1 MNGIGVVAAC
11 ATFFGIW
18 LGHVTVRQVEYIAP
32 DIRIPTILAIIIGL
46 TLEVAALAS
55 GDAALSGAFGIL
67 GITVLFDAI
76 EFTRQYRRVQKGHAP
91 ANPNNPRHVK
101 LLAEG
106 QATTIDRLDRDPV
119 GRSVSADEA
128 LNLLNEDYA

>member
-18 LGHVTVRQVEYIAP
+18 LGHVTVRKVEYIAP

-46 TLEVAALAS
+46 TLEAAALAS
-55 GDAALSGAFGIL
+55 GDAALSGTFGIL
-67 GITVLFDAI
+67 SMTVLFDAI
-76 EFTRQYRRVQKGHAP
+76 EFTRQYRRVKNGHAP
-91 ANPNNPRHVK
+91 ANPNNPRHAM

-106 QATTIDRLDRDPV
+106 QATTIDRPDRDPV
-119 GRSVSADEA
+119 GRSVGADEA